1 MKPLPVISKGFR
13 AVERGM
19 RGGALVLA
27 VFVGL
32 AGCAIQHAPDMTPE
46 ALRAAIRAGDI
57 VQPGERV
64 SVVTTEAGERD
75 VFVVAV
81 DADHIRATPVR
92 RQQQG
97 ELSVPIDE
105 IVSVRKGLADKK
117 AVKYIGGATG
127 LYLSFALLI
136 FLFWSFL

>member
-1 MKPLPVISKGFR
+1 MKAPPVISKGFR
-13 AVERGM
+13 AVEREM

-32 AGCAIQHAPDMTPE
+32 GGCAIQHAPDMTPE
-46 ALRAAIRAGDI
+46 ALRAAIRAGDV
-57 VQPGERV
+57 VQPGDRV

-105 IVSVRKGLADKK
+105 IVSVQKGLADKK
-117 AVKYIGGATG
+117 ALKYIGGATG
-127 LYLSFALLI
+127 LYLSWALLF
-136 FLFWSFL
+136 FLFLSFL